1 MFNDHYYVTSFLH
14 NLIFYSHFVHE
25 ETGLERWS
33 NLPNV
38 MQLEARVNLM
48 GKEHSLKI
56 PNPSIVS
63 AGSFLIAGY
72 VLLCDLQDN
81 L

>member
-1 MFNDHYYVTSFLH
+1 
-14 NLIFYSHFVHE
+14 
-25 ETGLERWS
+25 
-33 NLPNV
+33 